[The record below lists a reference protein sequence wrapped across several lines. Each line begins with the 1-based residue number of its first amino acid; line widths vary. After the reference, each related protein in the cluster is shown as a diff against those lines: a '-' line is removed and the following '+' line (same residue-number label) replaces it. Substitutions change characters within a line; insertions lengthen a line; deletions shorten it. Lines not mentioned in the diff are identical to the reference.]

1 MRPIILIGF
10 MGVGKTSL
18 GKKLAKKLN
27 WQFLDTDKWIEK
39 KTGLAIT
46 SIFEQKGEVY
56 FRELERN
63 CIEELRVLQNTVIS
77 VGGGLPCFGDAMESL
92 KSFGTTIY
100 LKLEPQEIAR
110 RLSESKIE
118 RPLLVGM
125 HSEDLA
131 RYIENKL
138 NERELFYAQAQF
150 TIRPDRDF
158 LESVE
163 KILPDNKLT

>member
-39 KTGLAIT
+39 KTGLAIPA
-46 SIFEQKGEVY
+46 IFEQKGEVY

-77 VGGGLPCFGDAMESL
+77 VGGGLPCFGDAMSVL
-92 KSFGTTIY
+92 NSFGSTVY

-118 RPLLVGM
+118 RPLINGLK
-125 HSEDLA
+125 
-131 RYIENKL
+131 ENELEKYVEKKL
-138 NERELFYAQAQF
+138 LEREKHYSKAKYTL
-150 TIRPDRDF
+150 RPDREF
-158 LESVE
+158 IENYL
-163 KILPDNKLT
+163 KIIE

>member
-1 MRPIILIGF
+1 LRPIILIGF

-39 KTGLAIT
+39 KTGLSIPA
-46 SIFEQKGEVY
+46 IFEQKGEVY

-63 CIEELRVLQNTVIS
+63 CIDESRVLQNTVIS
-77 VGGGLPCFGDAMESL
+77 VGGGLPCFGDAMSVL
-92 KSFGTTIY
+92 NSFGTTIY

-118 RPLLVGM
+118 RPLINGLK
-125 HSEDLA
+125 
-131 RYIENKL
+131 ENELEKYVEKKL
-138 NERELFYAQAQF
+138 LEREKHYSKAKYTL
-150 TIRPDRDF
+150 RPDREF
-158 LESVE
+158 IENYL
-163 KILPDNKLT
+163 KIIE

>member
-1 MRPIILIGF
+1 

-46 SIFEQKGEVY
+46 AIFEQKGEVY

-63 CIEELRVLQNTVIS
+63 CIDELRVLQNTVIS

-100 LKLEPQEIAR
+100 LKLEAKEIAR
-110 RLSESKIE
+110 RLAESKIE
-118 RPLLVGM
+118 RPLINGLK
-125 HSEDLA
+125 
-131 RYIENKL
+131 ENELEKYVEKKL
-138 NERELFYAQAQF
+138 LEREKHYSKAKYTL
-150 TIRPDRDF
+150 RPDRDF

>member
-1 MRPIILIGF
+1 

-39 KTGLAIT
+39 KTGLSIPA
-46 SIFEQKGEVY
+46 IFEQKGEVY

-63 CIEELRVLQNTVIS
+63 CIDESRVLQNTVIS
-77 VGGGLPCFGDAMESL
+77 VGGGLPCFGDAMSVL
-92 KSFGTTIY
+92 NSFGTTIY

-118 RPLLVGM
+118 RPLINGLK
-125 HSEDLA
+125 
-131 RYIENKL
+131 ENELEKYVEKKL
-138 NERELFYAQAQF
+138 LEREKHYSKAKYTL
-150 TIRPDRDF
+150 RPDREF
-158 LESVE
+158 IENYL
-163 KILPDNKLT
+163 KIIE

>member
-46 SIFEQKGEVY
+46 AIFEQKGEVY

-63 CIEELRVLQNTVIS
+63 CIDESRVLQNTVIS
-77 VGGGLPCFGDAMESL
+77 VGGGLPCFGDAMSVL
-92 KSFGTTIY
+92 NSFGTTIY

-125 HSEDLA
+125 HGEDLA

-138 NERELFYAQAQF
+138 NEREQFYEQAQH
-150 TIRPDRDF
+150 TVRPDRFF
-158 LESVE
+158 LENSE
-163 KILPDNKLT
+163 KLIRI

>member
-46 SIFEQKGEVY
+46 AIFEQKGEVY

-63 CIEELRVLQNTVIS
+63 CIEELRVVENAVIS

-100 LKLEPQEIAR
+100 LKLEAKEIAR
-110 RLSESKIE
+110 RLAESKIE
-118 RPLLVGM
+118 RPLINGLK
-125 HSEDLA
+125 
-131 RYIENKL
+131 ENELEKYVEKKL
-138 NERELFYAQAQF
+138 LEREKHYSKAKYTL
-150 TIRPDRDF
+150 RPDREF
-158 LESVE
+158 IENYL
-163 KILPDNKLT
+163 KIIE

>member
-1 MRPIILIGF
+1 

-27 WQFLDTDKWIEK
+27 WKFLDTDKWIEK

-46 SIFEQKGEVY
+46 AIFEQKGEVY

-63 CIEELRVLQNTVIS
+63 CIDELRVLQNTVIS

-100 LKLEPQEIAR
+100 LKLEAKEIAR
-110 RLSESKIE
+110 RLAESKIE
-118 RPLLVGM
+118 RPLINGLK
-125 HSEDLA
+125 
-131 RYIENKL
+131 ENELEKYVEKKL
-138 NERELFYAQAQF
+138 LEREKHYSKAKYTL
-150 TIRPDRDF
+150 RPDREF
-158 LESVE
+158 IENYL
-163 KILPDNKLT
+163 KIIE

>member
-1 MRPIILIGF
+1 

-39 KTGLAIT
+39 KTGLTIT
-46 SIFEQKGEVY
+46 AIFEQKGEVY

-63 CIEELRVLQNTVIS
+63 CIEELRVVQNTVIS
-77 VGGGLPCFGDAMESL
+77 VGGGLPCFGDAMSVL
-92 KSFGTTIY
+92 NSFGSTVY

-110 RLSESKIE
+110 RLSESKTE
-118 RPLLVGM
+118 RPLLVGT
-125 HSEDLA
+125 HGEDLA

-138 NERELFYAQAQF
+138 NERKKFYEQAQH
-150 TIRPDRDF
+150 TVRPDRFF
-158 LESVE
+158 LENSE
-163 KILPDNKLT
+163 RLIRI

>member
-1 MRPIILIGF
+1 

-46 SIFEQKGEVY
+46 AIFEQKGEVY

-63 CIEELRVLQNTVIS
+63 CIEELRVVENAVIS

-100 LKLEPQEIAR
+100 LKLEAKEIAR
-110 RLSESKIE
+110 RLAESKIE
-118 RPLLVGM
+118 RPLINGLK
-125 HSEDLA
+125 
-131 RYIENKL
+131 ENELEKYVEKKL
-138 NERELFYAQAQF
+138 LEREKHYSKAKYTL
-150 TIRPDRDF
+150 RPDREF
-158 LESVE
+158 IENYL
-163 KILPDNKLT
+163 KIIE

>member
-27 WQFLDTDKWIEK
+27 WKFLDTDKWIEK

-46 SIFEQKGEVY
+46 AIFEQKGEVY

-63 CIEELRVLQNTVIS
+63 CIDELRVLQNTVIS

-100 LKLEPQEIAR
+100 LKLEAKEIAR
-110 RLSESKIE
+110 RLAESKIE
-118 RPLLVGM
+118 RPLINGLK
-125 HSEDLA
+125 
-131 RYIENKL
+131 ENELEKYVEKKL
-138 NERELFYAQAQF
+138 LEREKHYSKAKYTL
-150 TIRPDRDF
+150 RPDREF
-158 LESVE
+158 IENYL
-163 KILPDNKLT
+163 KIIE

>member
-39 KTGLAIT
+39 KTGLSIPA
-46 SIFEQKGEVY
+46 IFEQKGEVY

-63 CIEELRVLQNTVIS
+63 CIDESRVLQNTVIS
-77 VGGGLPCFGDAMESL
+77 VGGGLPCFGDAMSVL
-92 KSFGTTIY
+92 NSFGTTIY

-118 RPLLVGM
+118 RPLINGLK
-125 HSEDLA
+125 
-131 RYIENKL
+131 ENELEKYVEKKL
-138 NERELFYAQAQF
+138 LEREKHYSKAKYTL
-150 TIRPDRDF
+150 RPDREF
-158 LESVE
+158 IENYL
-163 KILPDNKLT
+163 KIIE

>member
-1 MRPIILIGF
+1 

-39 KTGLAIT
+39 KTGLAIPA
-46 SIFEQKGEVY
+46 IFEQKGEVY

-77 VGGGLPCFGDAMESL
+77 VGGGLPCFGDAMSVL
-92 KSFGTTIY
+92 NSFGSTVY

-118 RPLLVGM
+118 RPLINGLK
-125 HSEDLA
+125 
-131 RYIENKL
+131 ENELEKYVEKKL
-138 NERELFYAQAQF
+138 LEREKHYSKAKYTL
-150 TIRPDRDF
+150 RPDREF
-158 LESVE
+158 IENYL
-163 KILPDNKLT
+163 KIIE